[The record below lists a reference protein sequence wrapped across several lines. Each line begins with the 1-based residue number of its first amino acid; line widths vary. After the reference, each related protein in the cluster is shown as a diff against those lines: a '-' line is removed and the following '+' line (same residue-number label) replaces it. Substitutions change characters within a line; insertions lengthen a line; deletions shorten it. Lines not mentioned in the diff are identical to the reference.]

1 MTLEEALKI
10 LSKRRYLAA
19 EEARYYTEIAF
30 SLEGYEKIRQQIT
43 ACNAEIALGN
53 ASLEKYRES
62 LILQRDEILRNAGL
76 SYDMLFPRYTCSYC
90 NDTGYTDGKKC
101 RCLEALLNE
110 RTEEHFS
117 DPDMDFENFRPEKED
132 VSSYR
137 KCLSFALGKGKQNL
151 LLTGKTGSGKTHM
164 LISIYKTLKERG
176 EEVLY
181 LTAFSLNRKFI
192 EITFSN
198 NEEKR
203 KKCWDNLLSVQ
214 YLLIDDLGTEQSYA
228 NVTLP
233 CLYNLYNERSFT
245 KNTATAT
252 NLSFKGL
259 LDNYTDRIYSRLV
272 DKNKTELANFSSY
285 DHRIPKRK

>member
-53 ASLEKYRES
+53 ASLEKFRES

-76 SYDMLFPRYTCSYC
+76 SYDMLFPRYTCSCC

-110 RTEEHFS
+110 GTEEQFP

-137 KCLSFALGKGKQNL
+137 KCLSFALGKGKQ
-151 LLTGKTGSGKTHM
+151 TCSSQEKPGAEK
-164 LISIYKTLKERG
+164 LICLSP
-176 EEVLY
+176 
-181 LTAFSLNRKFI
+181 FI
-192 EITFSN
+192 
-198 NEEKR
+198 KR
-203 KKCWDNLLSVQ
+203 
-214 YLLIDDLGTEQSYA
+214 
-228 NVTLP
+228 
-233 CLYNLYNERSFT
+233 
-245 KNTATAT
+245 
-252 NLSFKGL
+252 
-259 LDNYTDRIYSRLV
+259 
-272 DKNKTELANFSSY
+272 
-285 DHRIPKRK
+285 